1 MTRTYP
7 ALLKRLQSALGS
19 NHDAIK
25 QIGTIHANTKSYTVI
40 KITLGEG
47 NPNKVLLAAGIH
59 GDEPAG
65 VDSLCVFLKEKRFKS
80 FINKCEITLLPCINP
95 TGYEA
100 GTRRNHENI
109 DLNRKFKRKSPPSEV
124 RFVQT
129 VFQNPFD
136 MTIEL
141 HEDCESDG
149 FYLYQAKDSNGETPL
164 GYKILRAVKK
174 IMPINTSHEV
184 DGMPAVGG
192 VIQVKPEPK
201 KMRFW
206 PMAIYSMSK
215 GTNQFLTLETPST
228 FPLRKRI
235 SAHLAALETSL
246 DDYVSAL

>member
-7 ALLKRLQSALGS
+7 ILLKRLQSALGS
-19 NHDAIK
+19 NPGELT
-25 QIGTIHANTKSYTVI
+25 QIGIFRANAKPYPLV
-40 KITLGEG
+40 KIILGEG
-47 NPNKVLLAAGIH
+47 SPNKVLLAAGIH

-65 VDSLCVFLKEKRFKS
+65 VDSLCVFLKEKRYKR
-80 FINKCEITLLPCINP
+80 FIDKCEITLLPCINP

-100 GTRRNHENI
+100 GARRNFNNL
-109 DLNRKFKRKSPPSEV
+109 DLNRKFKLKSPPSEV
-124 RFVQT
+124 RYVQT

-149 FYLYQAKDSNGETPL
+149 FYLYQAKDSKGETIL

-174 IMPINTSHEV
+174 IMPINMSLEI
-184 DGMPAVGG
+184 DGLPAVRG
-192 VIQVKPEPK
+192 VIQVKPNPK

-206 PMAIYSMSK
+206 PMAIYSMTK

-228 FPLRKRI
+228 LPLKKRI

-246 DDYVSAL
+246 KDYVSAL